1 MRLTSLL
8 VLVTACSPRSSV
20 VLCDTPGV
28 MASQTCTSDD
38 CTPCVGLAKMPIDA
52 DPAFATELF
61 ITPEDDLD
69 WPAIDAALADGDVAV
84 RFSGEWPDA
93 LQILRTDDGP
103 HRLLL
108 DGTSADGDRARF
120 AGATTTEDDVKRSR
134 VTLRGFELAHSSSQT
149 VYWRAGDEVI
159 LEDLVLHDN
168 GRSPALM
175 LDYANR
181 SGLPSTGLVVR
192 NNHLYDVSGE
202 CIYIGGAEDTGGPS
216 HSDVRI
222 ENNLIHGCGHKVHWG
237 DDLDGIN
244 IKDGIAPVVIRRNV
258 ISETHWGMQIDSPAL
273 IEQNVIFDILDHG
286 IMLGD
291 QWGASYS
298 TAVIRDLAVLR
309 SKESGV
315 YVGADHV
322 PTDGVTLER
331 LTVADVDDFGVE
343 FAGASGVVANLADVL
358 FVGDMGAFKGWGD
371 VSLEVT
377 GCSLAAGAVPGQ
389 FGADCVATDD
399 ALVDPDS
406 PAGPDGLFFTED
418 DGWRSRS
425 GAGAR

>member
-1 MRLTSLL
+1 MRSFVLL
-8 VLVTACSPRSSV
+8 GLAACGHRETIE
-20 VLCDTPGV
+20 LCDTPGV
-28 MASQTCTSDD
+28 MAYQTCSGDE
-38 CTPCVGLAKMPIDA
+38 CTACVGLARMPIDA

-61 ITPEDDLD
+61 VTPDDDLD
-69 WPAIDAALADGDVAV
+69 WPAIDAALVDGDVAV

-93 LQILRTDDGP
+93 LQILRTDQGS

-108 DGTSADGDRARF
+108 DGTSADGSRARF
-120 AGATTTEDDVKRSR
+120 AGANTTQEDVKRSR
-134 VTLRGFELAHSSSQT
+134 VTLRGFELADSSSQT
-149 VYWRAGDEVI
+149 VYWRAGDDVI

-181 SGLPSTGLVVR
+181 SGLPSTGLIVR
-192 NNHLYDVSGE
+192 NNHLYDVRGE

-222 ENNLIHGCGHKVHWG
+222 ENNLIHGCGHEVHWG

-244 IKDGIAPVVIRRNV
+244 IKDGITGVVIRRNV
-258 ISETHWGMQIDSPAL
+258 ISEAHWGMQIDSPAL
-273 IEQNVIFDILDHG
+273 IEQNLIFDILDHG

-291 QWGASYS
+291 GWGASFS

-322 PTDGVTLER
+322 PTDGVTLEHI
-331 LTVADVDDFGVE
+331 TVADVDDFGVE
-343 FAGASGVVANLADVL
+343 FAGASGLSASLQDLL
-358 FVGDMGAFKGWGD
+358 FVGDLGAFRGWGD
-371 VSLEVT
+371 VTLDVSNCL
-377 GCSLAAGAVPGQ
+377 LASGATAEPLGT
-389 FGADCVATDD
+389 DCVATDD
-399 ALVDPDS
+399 SLVNPAS
-406 PAGPDGLFFTED
+406 PAGPDGLYFTED
-418 DGWRSRS
+418 DGWRSGS